1 MQVSTLLADPEA
13 ISLEAFVPQESLIV
27 LRVRV
32 FQKQSKCPLC
42 LTDSKS
48 LHSNYVRQMADL
60 PWHGV
65 AIRLE
70 LHTRKF
76 RCRNEVC
83 RRQVFCARLPRV
95 AEPYARKT
103 VRLTSVLTLLAF
115 ALGGEAGARTASKL
129 NLPVSGDTLLKLIRH
144 RNECFNQPVKVL
156 GVDDFAFRRGCS
168 YGTIL
173 IDLERR
179 RPIDLLPDRES
190 DTLTRWL
197 TSHPEVEII
206 SRDRSKSYA
215 EGANLGAP
223 NAVQIAD
230 RWHLLKNLG
239 EYLERLLLRHH
250 SLWRSQI
257 NNEIRSLG
265 ELNRLPVVK
274 NESKTSLKEEPPPSE
289 LRPEVA
295 ARHQARSE
303 VYRQVFKLL
312 EQSVPIEQVAGS
324 VGKSSRTIFR
334 WIKEGVCRPRTR
346 NRKSGLDRHWG
357 FIKDWQIN
365 EDNNVMQLW
374 QELQKRGYRG
384 SSMAVR
390 RYLERK
396 KLVSINKRK
405 RIVRSKVGNNI
416 SIKPIIL
423 LITPRAAVLKLLH
436 SEKLKEQ
443 EKPVIHQ
450 ILKSSPEIEKAIEL
464 GRAFENLLMGQ
475 NETSLDDWLRKA
487 QTSSI
492 AEIKSFARGL
502 TQDKLAVQ
510 AAMKYEWSQ
519 GQVEGQVNRLKLI
532 KRQMY
537 GRANFDLLKARVIHQ
552 S

>member
-1 MQVSTLLADPEA
+1 MQVSTLLADPAA

-32 FQKQSKCPLC
+32 IQKQSKCPLC
-42 LTDSKS
+42 QTNSKS
-48 LHSNYVRQMADL
+48 LHSHYVRQVADL

-70 LHTRKF
+70 LHTSKF

-95 AEPYARKT
+95 AAHYARKT
-103 VRLTSVLTLLAF
+103 VRLTSALTLLAF
-115 ALGGEAGARTASKL
+115 ALGGEVGARTASKL
-129 NLPVSGDTLLKLIRH
+129 NLRVSGDTLLKMMRGG
-144 RNECFNQPVKVL
+144 NERPILPVKVL
-156 GVDDFAFRRGCS
+156 GVDDFAFRRGRS

-173 IDLERR
+173 VDLERR

-190 DTLTRWL
+190 KTLTKWL

-215 EGANLGAP
+215 EGATNGAP
-223 NAVQIAD
+223 AAVQVAD

-250 SLWRSQI
+250 SLWRSKI
-257 NNEIRSLG
+257 SKAFLPAVD
-265 ELNRLPVVK
+265 LNRLTTTQA
-274 NESKTSLKEEPPPSE
+274 TSNAGLKKEKPLVE

-295 ARHQARSE
+295 ARHLVRTE

-312 EQSVPIEQVAGS
+312 GQSVPIEQVARS
-324 VGKSSRTIFR
+324 VGKSTRTIFR
-334 WIKEGVCRPRTR
+334 WVKEGECGVRTR
-346 NRKSGLDRHWG
+346 NKKSGLDQYWE
-357 FIKDWQIN
+357 FIKNWRAN
-365 EDNNVMQLW
+365 EYDNVIQLW
-374 QELQKRGYRG
+374 KDLQNMGYCG

-396 KLVSINKRK
+396 RLVSANKRK
-405 RIVRSKVGNNI
+405 RVLRSKVEKKMW
-416 SIKPIIL
+416 SKPIVP

-436 SEKLKEQ
+436 ADKVKEQ
-443 EKPVIHQ
+443 EKLVVDQ

-464 GRAFENLLMGQ
+464 GREFESLLMGRDQ
-475 NETSLDDWLRKA
+475 TSLDDWLRKA
-487 QTSSI
+487 ETSSI

-502 TQDKLAVQ
+502 RQDKSAVQ
-510 AAMKYEWSQ
+510 AAVKYEWSQ

-537 GRANFDLLKARVIHQ
+537 GRAKFDLLKARVIHQ
-552 S
+552 A